1 VSINL
6 TPEQQ
11 SVIQKAIKSGLVRS
25 VDEFINSAMVALSRP
40 EGGFDK
46 QKARVAGERIR
57 ENRKGVMLDLR
68 GMSIRE
74 LAHVGHKH

>member
-11 SVIQKAIKSGLVRS
+11 SVIQKAIRSGLVRS
-25 VDEFINSAMVALSRP
+25 VDEFIHSAMIALSRS
-40 EGGFDK
+40 ESGFDK

-57 ENRKGVMLDLR
+57 EIRKGVTLDLR

-74 LAHVGHKH
+74 LAHIGHKY

>member
-11 SVIQKAIKSGLVRS
+11 SAIQKAIRSGLVQS
-25 VDEFINSAMVALSRP
+25 VDEFINFAMVALSCP
-40 EGGFDK
+40 EGNFDE

-57 ENRKGVMLDLR
+57 ELRRGVTLNLR

-74 LAHVGHKH
+74 LAHIGHRY

>member
-1 VSINL
+1 MSINL

-11 SVIQKAIKSGLVRS
+11 NVIQQAIQSGLVQS
-25 VDEFINSAMVALSRP
+25 VDEFINSAVGALSRR

-46 QKARVAGERIR
+46 EKARLAGARIR
-57 ENRKGVMLDLR
+57 ELRKGVTLDLR

-74 LAHVGHKH
+74 LAHTGHKY

>member
-1 VSINL
+1 VSIDL

-11 SVIQKAIKSGLVRS
+11 RVIQKAIKSGLVQS
-25 VDEFINSAMVALSRP
+25 VDEFINFAMVALSRP
-40 EGGFDK
+40 EGRFDK

-57 ENRKGVMLDLR
+57 EIRKGVTLDLR

-74 LAHVGHKH
+74 LAHIGHKY

>member
-1 VSINL
+1 MSINL
-6 TPEQQ
+6 IPQQQ

-25 VDEFINSAMVALSRP
+25 VDEFIHSAMVALSRP

-57 ENRKGVMLDLR
+57 EIRKGVILDLR

-74 LAHVGHKH
+74 LAHIGHKY